1 MRSDDDSWDITESV
15 GATALGVA
23 AMRAAETRRPDA
35 LFRDPYAARLVEAA
49 GSGWSHIMSA
59 QVAAASGG
67 ADSAAEGAGNSVS
80 EGAADSGGSGADG
93 PGSATV
99 EGAPVYSSLAAML
112 IARTV
117 YFDEY
122 FAAASAA
129 GIRQVVIL
137 ASGLDA
143 RAYRLEWPS
152 GTVVFEIDQ
161 PKVLEYKNSVLADAH
176 PTADRRAIGV
186 DLRQDWPKELWDN
199 GFDPTAPTAWLAE
212 GLLRYLPGEAQDR
225 LFGDIAALSAPGSR
239 IALNIGRGRH
249 EDSPARHAMRER
261 RKRLLAE
268 AGITLNLEELWYPW
282 EGRTDPREWFAAR
295 GWTVTTGDP
304 VTLLTDHGR
313 KQPDAAR
320 AELDHHILMTATRG
334 DENR

>member
-23 AMRAAETRRPDA
+23 VMRAAETRRSDA

-49 GSGWSHIMSA
+49 GSGWNHIMRA
-59 QVAAASGG
+59 QVAATSDG
-67 ADSAAEGAGNSVS
+67 
-80 EGAADSGGSGADG
+80 ADSGG
-93 PGSATV
+93 
-99 EGAPVYSSLAAML
+99 EGGRGYSSAWML
-112 IARTV
+112 VARTV

-122 FAAASAA
+122 LAAASAA
-129 GIRQVVIL
+129 GVRQVVIL

-161 PKVLEYKNSVLADAH
+161 PKVLEYKDSVLAGVQPA
-176 PTADRRAIGV
+176 ADRRAIGV
-186 DLRQDWPKELWDN
+186 DLRQDWPKKLCDN
-199 GFDPTAPTAWLAE
+199 GFDSAAPTAWLAE

-225 LFGDIAALSAPGSR
+225 LCGDIAALSAPGSR
-239 IALNIGRGRH
+239 IGLNIGRGGR
-249 EDSPARHAMRER
+249 EDSPALHALRER

-268 AGITLNLEELWYPW
+268 AGIRLKLEELWYPW
-282 EGRTDPREWFAAR
+282 EGRTDPRDWFTAH
-295 GWTVTTGDP
+295 GWAVTAGDP
-304 VTLLTDHGR
+304 AVVLSDHGR
-313 KQPDAAR
+313 ELPEAAR
-320 AELDHHILMTATRG
+320 AELNRHILMTATRG

>member
-49 GSGWSHIMSA
+49 GSGWSRIMRA
-59 QVAAASGG
+59 QIGAASGG
-67 ADSAAEGAGNSVS
+67 ADPAGS
-80 EGAADSGGSGADG
+80 EGTADSGDDRSGADG
-93 PGSATV
+93 PGET
-99 EGAPVYSSLAAML
+99 GYSSLAAML

-161 PKVLEYKNSVLADAH
+161 PKVLEFKNSVLADVRPA
-176 PTADRRAIGV
+176 ADRRAIGV

-239 IALNIGRGRH
+239 IALNIGRGRR
-249 EDSPARHAMRER
+249 EDSPALQAVRER

-295 GWTVTTGDP
+295 GWAVTAGDP

-313 KQPDAAR
+313 AQPEAAR
-320 AELDHHILMTATRG
+320 AALDHHILMTATRG

>member
-1 MRSDDDSWDITESV
+1 MSVRSDDDSWDITESV
-15 GATALGVA
+15 GATAIGVA

-49 GSGWSHIMSA
+49 GSGWSHIMRA
-59 QVAAASGG
+59 QVAATSAG
-67 ADSAAEGAGNSVS
+67 ADPAGEGEPA
-80 EGAADSGGSGADG
+80 
-93 PGSATV
+93 
-99 EGAPVYSSLAAML
+99 YSSLAAML

-161 PKVLEYKNSVLADAH
+161 PKVLEFKNSVLADEQPAV
-176 PTADRRAIGV
+176 DRRAIGV

-239 IALNIGRGRH
+239 IALNIGRGRR
-249 EDSPARHAMRER
+249 EDSPALQAMRER

-282 EGRTDPREWFAAR
+282 EGRTDPRDWFTAH
-295 GWTVTTGDP
+295 GWAVTAGDP
-304 VTLLTDHGR
+304 VAVLSDHGR
-313 KQPDAAR
+313 EQPEAAR
-320 AELDHHILMTATRG
+320 AELNRHILMTATRG

>member
-15 GATALGVA
+15 GATAIGVA

-49 GSGWSHIMSA
+49 GSGWSHIMRA
-59 QVAAASGG
+59 QVVATSAG
-67 ADSAAEGAGNSVS
+67 ADPAGEGGHA
-80 EGAADSGGSGADG
+80 
-93 PGSATV
+93 
-99 EGAPVYSSLAAML
+99 YSSLAAML

-161 PKVLEYKNSVLADAH
+161 PKVLEFKNSVLADEQPAV
-176 PTADRRAIGV
+176 DRRAIGV

-239 IALNIGRGRH
+239 IALNIGRGRS
-249 EDSPARHAMRER
+249 EDSPALQAMRER

-282 EGRTDPREWFAAR
+282 EGRTDPRDWFTAH
-295 GWTVTTGDP
+295 GWAVTVGDP
-304 VTLLTDHGR
+304 VAVLSDHGR
-313 KQPDAAR
+313 EQPEAAR
-320 AELDHHILMTATRG
+320 AELNRHILMTATRG

>member
-49 GSGWSHIMSA
+49 GSGWSRIMRA
-59 QVAAASGG
+59 RIGAASGG
-67 ADSAAEGAGNSVS
+67 ADPAGS
-80 EGAADSGGSGADG
+80 EGTADSGDDRSGADG
-93 PGSATV
+93 PGET
-99 EGAPVYSSLAAML
+99 GYSSLAAML

-161 PKVLEYKNSVLADAH
+161 PKVLEFKNSVLADVRPA
-176 PTADRRAIGV
+176 ADRRAIGV

-239 IALNIGRGRH
+239 IALNIGRGRR
-249 EDSPARHAMRER
+249 EDSPALRTARER

-282 EGRTDPREWFAAR
+282 EGRTDPREWFTAR
-295 GWTVTTGDP
+295 GWAVTTGDP
-304 VTLLTDHGR
+304 VTLLIDHGR
-313 KQPDAAR
+313 AQPEAAR

>member
-1 MRSDDDSWDITESV
+1 VRSDDDSWDITESV
-15 GATALGVA
+15 GATAIGVA

-49 GSGWSHIMSA
+49 GSGWSHIMRA
-59 QVAAASGG
+59 QIAAAGG
-67 ADSAAEGAGNSVS
+67 TEDR
-80 EGAADSGGSGADG
+80 
-93 PGSATV
+93 
-99 EGAPVYSSLAAML
+99 PVYSSLAAML

-143 RAYRLEWPS
+143 RAYRLELPS

-161 PKVLEYKNSVLADAH
+161 PKVLEFKNSVLADVRPA
-176 PTADRRAIGV
+176 ADRRAIGV
-186 DLRQDWPKELWDN
+186 DLRQDWPKALWDN

-239 IALNIGRGRH
+239 IALNIGRGRR
-249 EDSPARHAMRER
+249 EDSPAMRALRER

-268 AGITLNLEELWYPW
+268 AGITLNLEELLYPW
-282 EGRTDPREWFAAR
+282 EGRTDPREWFTAH
-295 GWTVTTGDP
+295 GWAVTAGDP
-304 VTLLTDHGR
+304 VNLLADHGR
-313 KQPDAAR
+313 EQPEAAR
-320 AELDHHILMTATRG
+320 AELNRHILMTATRG